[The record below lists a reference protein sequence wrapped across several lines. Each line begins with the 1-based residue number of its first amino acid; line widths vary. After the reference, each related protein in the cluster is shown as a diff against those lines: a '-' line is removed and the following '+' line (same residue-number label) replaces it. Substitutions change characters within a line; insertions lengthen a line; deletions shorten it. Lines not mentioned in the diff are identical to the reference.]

1 MRTVEQWLNDTET
14 SFLVTD
20 KESAADLAVFHQLK
34 QVMTMG
40 QITIDGDQFGRLSEW
55 YNWIDE

>member
-1 MRTVEQWLNDTET
+1 MTLDQIRELDEAIVYEKSVVQTSIMRTVEQWFNDTET

-34 QVMTMG
+34 
-40 QITIDGDQFGRLSEW
+40 
-55 YNWIDE
+55 